1 MDESIAKLKE
11 LTNDLINT
19 KSFFF
24 EKLNKINSS
33 IHIFTHLDADGLASG
48 AILGR
53 ALYREKIPFQISILK
68 QLEREEILKIK
79 ELSQEYN
86 YFFIFSD
93 FGSGQYLELINK
105 LKSDDGLKSF
115 IILDHHIPQNVS
127 DKEDN
132 SIFNIYNETKPW
144 HINPYFYDIDGST
157 EISGAGLCYYF
168 AKVLNEKNVN
178 LSPIALIGATGDMQ
192 YQEPKKSFIGL
203 NKLILNEAMQL
214 DIIEMVNDLNF
225 SPIKPLNEAIA
236 YSSDINLPG
245 LTGDPNKVLIFL
257 QKLGILMENTNGNI
271 KALADL
277 NQSDKQKITSAIIRY
292 ISFKLD
298 LDPNEILD
306 KLIINRYI
314 LKNEIKASELHDLN
328 GFSNLL
334 NSCGRTDVGGLGIVV
349 AMGDRGKAFQKALEN
364 LMIYKKSIVKA
375 LTWIHEKRNI
385 QHKDYIQYFFGEDI
399 IPEKIIGTISSML
412 IFEKSDLLDTSK
424 PIFGFAKR
432 EEGNMYKVSA
442 RADKKLVNEGL
453 NLSEVIR
460 EALELT
466 NLETLG
472 GGHPPAAGTKIPIDR
487 VNDFLENCNKTVEK
501 QLSK

>member
-1 MDESIAKLKE
+1 MDESNSKLEK
-11 LTNDLINT
+11 LTKDLINT

-24 EKLNKINSS
+24 EKLNQTNSS

-48 AILGR
+48 AILGK

-79 ELSQEYN
+79 EFAQEYN
-86 YFFIFSD
+86 HFFIFSD
-93 FGSGQYLELINK
+93 FGSGQYLELIDK
-105 LKSDDGLKSF
+105 LKFNNGLKPF

-144 HINPYFYDIDGST
+144 HINPYFYNIDGSI

-168 AKVLNEKNVN
+168 AKALNEKNID
-178 LSPIALIGATGDMQ
+178 LSHIALIGATGDIQ
-192 YQEPKKSFIGL
+192 YQGPKKSFIGL
-203 NKLILNEAMQL
+203 NKLILNDAMQL
-214 DIIEMVNDLNF
+214 DLIEMVSDLNF

-236 YSSDINLPG
+236 YSTDINLPG
-245 LTGDPNKVLIFL
+245 LAGDPNKVLIFL
-257 QKLGILMENTNGNI
+257 QKLGILMKNTNGNI
-271 KALADL
+271 KALTDL

-292 ISFKLD
+292 ISFKLNI
-298 LDPNEILD
+298 DPNEILD

-314 LKNEIKASELHDLN
+314 LKNEIKASKLHDLN
-328 GFSNLL
+328 GFSNLM
-334 NSCGRTDVGGLGIVV
+334 NSCGRTDVGGLGIAV
-349 AMGDRGKAFQKALEN
+349 AMGDREKAFQEAQEN

-375 LTWIHEKRNI
+375 LTWIHGKKKI

-399 IPEKIIGTISSML
+399 IPANIIGTISSML
-412 IFEKSDLLDTSK
+412 IFERSDLLDTSK

-432 EEGNMYKVSA
+432 KDENIYKVSA

-472 GGHPPAAGTKIPIDR
+472 GGHPLAAGTKIPIDR
-487 VNDFLENCNKTVEK
+487 VNDFLENCNKSVEK